1 MIRRLITALAILSA
15 AGGCASPGMPP
26 GGPIDTE
33 GPRIIAI
40 APDSGRVGV
49 KPPEVVFKFDE
60 VVSERPAGAP
70 SLAGLF
76 LISPRDGGPKVDW
89 HRSEVS
95 VKPRRGWRSNTAYT
109 ITMLP
114 GITDLRGN
122 VRNTGKV
129 TIFSTGAEI
138 PTSRVAGIVFNWI
151 TGGVAQKGL
160 IEARP
165 VTDTTLVYVAA
176 TDSTGTFSFPN
187 LPPGKYRLRGL
198 IDDNNN
204 QGLDPRE
211 AWDTTTVSLTDS
223 ARVELVAFAHDSVA
237 PRLSDVVMRDSA
249 TLELLF
255 DRAIDPNQR
264 FTPASVDI
272 KRSDSTVIAVSAV
285 ESGGGAR
292 DTSVVRAGPVPSRP
306 VRRRVS
312 SPSSACPSDKQQSC
326 ECGQSESAASTA
338 LQRRRRKQQPL
349 ILILRRR
356 HQQRHL
362 RLRHHQEVKHPRHR
376 HRRHHRRPASAFHER
391 RSAAEFAERERSAR
405 DD

>member
-138 PTSRVAGIVFNWI
+138 PKSRVAGIVFNWI

-292 DTSVVRAGPVPSRP
+292 DTSAVRAGPVPSRP
-306 VRRRVS
+306 V
-312 SPSSACPSDKQQSC
+312 PSSS
-326 ECGQSESAASTA
+326 
-338 LQRRRRKQQPL
+338 L
-349 ILILRRR
+349 IVKLSVPIRQATILRVRAIGIR
-356 HQQRHL
+356 SL
-362 RLRHHQEVKHPRHR
+362 DGVAKTTEKTATVDPNP
-376 HRRHHRRPASAFHER
+376 PAAAPAAAPPSAPPSGGKAPPPPPPPPPPSSR
-391 RSAAEFAERERSAR
+391 KRVP
-405 DD
+405 

>member
-1 MIRRLITALAILSA
+1 MMIRRLITALAILSA

-70 SLAGLF
+70 SLSALF

-165 VTDTTLVYVAA
+165 LTDTTLVYVTAS
-176 TDSTGTFSFPN
+176 DSTGTFSFPN

-306 VRRRVS
+306 V
-312 SPSSACPSDKQQSC
+312 PSSS
-326 ECGQSESAASTA
+326 
-338 LQRRRRKQQPL
+338 L
-349 ILILRRR
+349 IAKLSVPIRQATILRVRAIGIR
-356 HQQRHL
+356 SL
-362 RLRHHQEVKHPRHR
+362 DGVAKTTEKTATVDPNP
-376 HRRHHRRPASAFHER
+376 PAAAPAAAPPSAPPSGGKAPPPPPPPPPPSSR
-391 RSAAEFAERERSAR
+391 KRVP
-405 DD
+405 

>member
-1 MIRRLITALAILSA
+1 MMIRLITLSGVLIVSA
-15 AGGCASPGMPP
+15 CASPGMHP

-40 APDSGRVGV
+40 APDSGRVSV

-70 SLAGLF
+70 SLSALF

-89 HRSEVS
+89 HRSEVA

-138 PTSRVAGIVFNWI
+138 PKSRVAGIVFNWI
-151 TGGVAQKGL
+151 TGGVAQKGI
-160 IEARP
+160 IEARS
-165 VTDTTLVYVAA
+165 VTDTTLVYVTA
-176 TDSTGTFSFPN
+176 TDSAGTFSFPN
-187 LPPGKYRLRGL
+187 LPPGQYRLRGL

-211 AWDTTTVSLTDS
+211 AWDTTTIALTDS
-223 ARVELVAFAHDSVA
+223 IRVELMAFAHDSVA
-237 PRLSDVVMRDSA
+237 PRLTDVVMRDA
-249 TLELLF
+249 AHLELLF

-264 FTPASVDI
+264 FTIASVEI
-272 KRSDSTVIAVSAV
+272 K
-285 ESGGGAR
+285 
-292 DTSVVRAGPVPSRP
+292 
-306 VRRRVS
+306 
-312 SPSSACPSDKQQSC
+312 
-326 ECGQSESAASTA
+326 
-338 LQRRRRKQQPL
+338 
-349 ILILRRR
+349 
-356 HQQRHL
+356 
-362 RLRHHQEVKHPRHR
+362 
-376 HRRHHRRPASAFHER
+376 
-391 RSAAEFAERERSAR
+391 
-405 DD
+405 

>member
-165 VTDTTLVYVAA
+165 LTDTTLVYVTAS
-176 TDSTGTFSFPN
+176 DSTGTFSFPN

-292 DTSVVRAGPVPSRP
+292 DTSAVRAGPVPSRP
-306 VRRRVS
+306 V
-312 SPSSACPSDKQQSC
+312 PSSS
-326 ECGQSESAASTA
+326 
-338 LQRRRRKQQPL
+338 L
-349 ILILRRR
+349 IVKLSVPIRQATILRVRAIGIR
-356 HQQRHL
+356 SL
-362 RLRHHQEVKHPRHR
+362 DGVAKTTEKTATVDPNP
-376 HRRHHRRPASAFHER
+376 PAAAPAAAPPSAPPSGGKAPPPPPPPPPPSSR
-391 RSAAEFAERERSAR
+391 KRVP
-405 DD
+405 